1 MTIATSVVVA
11 LTLAIYA
18 AIDLRASRAERASA
32 LRRNIEDVAG
42 RLGYEVETSGA
53 RSVLEHA
60 ERRAAAM
67 TVAVAPLQVTLLPSQ
82 LAAEPT
88 SEGQRV
94 KAFTEGRSNYLF
106 SSRGGQVTYSLP
118 LRTTSA
124 TELDGYEIL
133 GAIEVTGDSSFLD
146 KAFGQDIRRTI
157 FVILGIILTV
167 CLAVFYFTRSL
178 VTDPISKLLTGV
190 DDVAHGDLSRVLLAE
205 REDEI
210 GDLAARFNEMTFSL
224 RESRNETK
232 RHTETRTALE
242 QKLFQTEKLA
252 TIGQIA
258 AEIAHEV
265 GTPLNVISGRA
276 KGISKK
282 ASNVEA
288 VKKNANIIAE
298 QAARITRIIQRLL
311 DFSRRKVGAEES
323 ELVNLNQLAL
333 STMEFLE
340 SKLSA
345 AQVKHTLSREEALPP
360 IKANPDHI
368 LQVLTNLVLNATEAM
383 SKDGG
388 SLAVETAIVTRR
400 RPGLEVAPEMP
411 TVVVSVTDTGPGIPP
426 EDRDKIFEPFYSSK
440 TREGGTGLGL
450 AVVHGIVKS
459 HDGWVEI
466 TDGPSGGTC
475 FSVYFPAEEPG
486 ADDKL
491 S

>member
-32 LRRNIEDVAG
+32 LRRNIEDVAVAL
-42 RLGYEVETSGA
+42 RYQVESSGTKTA
-53 RSVLEHA
+53 LSKA
-60 ERRAAAM
+60 ERRAEAMSAAI
-67 TVAVAPLQVTLLPSQ
+67 APLKVELLPAE
-82 LAAEPT
+82 LARLSSPR
-88 SEGQRV
+88 GQRV

-106 SSRGGQVTYSLP
+106 TDKDGQFTYSLP
-118 LRTTSA
+118 LRASSS
-124 TELDGYEIL
+124 TEIEGYETL
-133 GAIEVTGDSSFLD
+133 GALEVSADSTFLAE
-146 KAFGQDIRRTI
+146 AFAHDLRRTI
-157 FVILGIILTV
+157 PVLLGIVLMV
-167 CLAVFYFTRSL
+167 YLAVFFLVRSL
-178 VTDPISKLLTGV
+178 VSDPIAKLLTGV

-210 GDLAARFNEMTFSL
+210 GDLAARFNEMTYSL
-224 RESRNETK
+224 RESRSETQ
-232 RHTETRTALE
+232 RQSETRTSLE

-282 ASNVEA
+282 ATNVEA
-288 VKKNANIIAE
+288 VRKNATIIAE

-311 DFSRRKVGAEES
+311 DFSRRKVGTEED
-323 ELVNLNQLAL
+323 ELVNLNLVAL
-333 STMEFLE
+333 NTMEFLE
-340 SKLSA
+340 SKLTA
-345 AQVKHTLSREEALPP
+345 AHVKHTLSREEALPP
-360 IKANPDHI
+360 IKGNPDQI
-368 LQVLTNLVLNATEAM
+368 LQVMTNLVLNATEAM

-388 SLAVETAIVTRR
+388 KLAIETAIVTRR
-400 RPGLEVAPEMP
+400 RPGLEVAPEMS
-411 TVVVSVTDTGPGIPP
+411 TVVVSVSDTGPGIPP
-426 EDRDKIFEPFYSSK
+426 EDLDKIFEPFYSSK

-466 TDGPSGGTC
+466 TDAPGGGTC
-475 FSVYFPAEEPG
+475 FSVYFPA
-486 ADDKL
+486 ADAATPPPAA
-491 S
+491 